1 MRRKEQKINNPANSD
16 VYTTFESI
24 LQHVENQD
32 MRSPEFLDL
41 ITSFNQMNSTSE
53 DSSIVILLKAL
64 FTKIGKWGAPTVN
77 VLTGLGGN
85 SSMLDFDKIIEKIDN
100 TDPDDLQNMIY
111 EALDSAGIKYTKG
124 NKESH
129 SSKEYISLEEV
140 LSELL
145 TTIHSLHKD

>member
-32 MRSPEFLDL
+32 MRSPEILDL

-64 FTKIGKWGAPTVN
+64 FTKIGK
-77 VLTGLGGN
+77 
-85 SSMLDFDKIIEKIDN
+85 
-100 TDPDDLQNMIY
+100 
-111 EALDSAGIKYTKG
+111 
-124 NKESH
+124 
-129 SSKEYISLEEV
+129 
-140 LSELL
+140 
-145 TTIHSLHKD
+145 